1 MFITIVRNEG
11 LFLKFV
17 SNVYKLAKKALKTL
31 IITYL
36 KRGN

>member
-1 MFITIVRNEG
+1 
-11 LFLKFV
+11 V